1 MEGLLSE
8 ADVLAPGVP
17 ALEITN
23 PYLSV
28 ITFVGVAATASDVAS
43 ALNMTIILRYTHIVL
58 SIIVSECNVMQ
69 LSAYHHVA
77 KPNCCCGTPDGRCSL

>member
-17 ALEITN
+17 ALEVTN

-28 ITFVGVAATASDVAS
+28 ITFTGVAATASDVAS
-43 ALNMTIILRYTHIVL
+43 ALDTTIISLVVL

-77 KPNCCCGTPDGRCSL
+77 KPNCCCGTPHGRCSL

>member
-28 ITFVGVAATASDVAS
+28 TTFTGVAATASDVAS
-43 ALNMTIILRYTHIVL
+43 AVNTIIIL
-58 SIIVSECNVMQ
+58 
-69 LSAYHHVA
+69 
-77 KPNCCCGTPDGRCSL
+77 